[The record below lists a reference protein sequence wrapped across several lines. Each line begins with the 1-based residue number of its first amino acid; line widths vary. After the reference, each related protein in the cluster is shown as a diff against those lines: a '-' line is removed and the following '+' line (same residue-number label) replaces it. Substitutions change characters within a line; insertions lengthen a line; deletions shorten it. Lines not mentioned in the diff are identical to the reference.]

1 MRLISL
7 RCHHSDAIAEIN
19 TCEVLRVLYPEITPR
34 HSGWLSRDG
43 HEIYWEEVGHPDG
56 IPVVFLHGGPGA
68 GISPNSR
75 RFFDP
80 EKYRVILLDQRGSG
94 KSRPFGSLEN
104 NTTDHLIAD
113 IEVLRAERGIEK
125 WLVFGGSWGSTLA
138 LAYGQAC
145 SDRVLG
151 FILRGIFLGT
161 EREIAWFMD
170 GMGRFFPE
178 VERTFLDAA
187 GFEKHPGWKALLDR
201 YATIFSGAEGEERA
215 IGAARVWSAYEA
227 TCCTL
232 LPDDGL
238 VEDFEGDQIALALA
252 KLEHHYFVHRCFFA
266 PDQLINNVGKISH
279 LPLVIVQGRYDVV
292 CPPVSAVALHDAWAG
307 SELVIVDDAGHAASE
322 PGIIRELVHATNRF
336 NGENFV

>member
-1 MRLISL
+1 M
-7 RCHHSDAIAEIN
+7 
-19 TCEVLRVLYPEITPR
+19 LYPEISP
-34 HSGWLSRDG
+34 HQSGWLPREDG
-43 HEIYWEEVGHPDG
+43 HEIYWEEVGNPDG
-56 IPVVFLHGGPGA
+56 LPVIFLHGGPGA

-80 EKYRVILLDQRGSG
+80 EKYRVILFDQRGAG

-104 NTTDHLIAD
+104 NTTDHLIGD
-113 IEVLRAERGIEK
+113 IEALRKERGIDR

-145 SDRVLG
+145 PERVTG
-151 FILRGIFLGT
+151 FVLRGIFLGT
-161 EREIAWFMD
+161 TSEIKWFME

-178 VERTFLDAA
+178 AERRFLDAA
-187 GFEKHPGWKALLDR
+187 GFKDNPGYQPLLDR
-201 YATIFSGAEGEERA
+201 YADIFSGRDGEDAA
-215 IGAARVWSAYEA
+215 IDAARVWSAYEA

-252 KLEHHYFVHRCFFA
+252 KLEHHYFVHRCFFEE
-266 PDQLINNVGKISH
+266 DQLIKNVGRISH
-279 LPLVIVQGRYDVV
+279 APLVIVQGRYDVV
-292 CPPVSAVALHDAWAG
+292 CPPVSALALHKAWDG

-322 PGIIRELVHATNRF
+322 PGIIRELVLATNRF
-336 NGENFV
+336 DGKKFV